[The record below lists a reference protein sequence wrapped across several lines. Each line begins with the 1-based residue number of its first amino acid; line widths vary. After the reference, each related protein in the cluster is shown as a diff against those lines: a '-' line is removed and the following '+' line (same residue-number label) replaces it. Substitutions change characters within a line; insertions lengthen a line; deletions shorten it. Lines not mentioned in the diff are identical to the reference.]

1 MLDRRQLIILASDHS
16 SSSIVLHECETAH
29 HSNRESTTAERDREG
44 RRVGV
49 CTHTAGSADRISG
62 SCSRG
67 NELLA
72 LGASTM
78 RSCILSL
85 SPNHRFS
92 EPRDRSGG

>member
-1 MLDRRQLIILASDHS
+1 M
-16 SSSIVLHECETAH
+16 
-29 HSNRESTTAERDREG
+29 
-44 RRVGV
+44 
-49 CTHTAGSADRISG
+49 CTHTAGSTDRISG

-72 LGASTM
+72 LGASTI

-92 EPRDRSGG
+92 EPQLIDRAGRRHADSRVCQHSFRNKRHV